1 MYQISLQKA
10 GDEAVIDGLMD
21 EAFGPSRHRRAVWQ
35 LRPGAPVES
44 LCLVAR
50 EGDEIVGSLR
60 FWEVDLA
67 GETIL
72 LLGPLAVLPALHGKG
87 CGKALV
93 HEGLRRAGE
102 EGSWRLI
109 LVSGEADY
117 YPRFGFVPARDYDL
131 VWPGFVEPE
140 RLQFYELTP
149 GALASLPSGPLK
161 VTAVSHKHQREF

>member
-35 LRPGAPVES
+35 LRPGAPVAS
-44 LCLVAR
+44 VCLVAR

-72 LLGPLAVLPALHGKG
+72 LLGPLAVLPVLHGKG

-102 EGSWRLI
+102 
-109 LVSGEADY
+109 
-117 YPRFGFVPARDYDL
+117 
-131 VWPGFVEPE
+131 
-140 RLQFYELTP
+140 
-149 GALASLPSGPLK
+149 
-161 VTAVSHKHQREF
+161 